1 MSVYNMA
8 KKIFTYR
15 GKKLDELKLLSVK
28 ELAQLF
34 PSRQRRKLNRGLSEN
49 EVNFLNKLKK
59 KDGVKT
65 HLRDMIIFPE
75 MVGKT
80 IKIHSGKEHVPI
92 LIQEEMIGFYLG
104 ELVLTRKRVGHT
116 GPGVGA
122 TKSSS
127 GATKR

>member
-1 MSVYNMA
+1 MA

-15 GKKLDELKLLSVK
+15 GKKLDELRVLSMK
-28 ELAQLF
+28 ELADLF
-34 PSRQRRKLNRGLSEN
+34 PSRQRRKLLRGLSDGEK
-49 EVNFLNKLKK
+49 EFVQKLRV

-65 HLRDMIIFPE
+65 HLRDMIVFPE

-80 IKIHSGKEHVPI
+80 IKIHSGKEFVPI
-92 LIQEEMIGFYLG
+92 IIQEEMIGCYFG

-122 TKSSS
+122 TRSSS